1 MFLQNLY
8 KIRFLQ
14 RNTRSD
20 SARAVI
26 SVASAKFGE
35 PVFCES

>member
-8 KIRFLQ
+8 KIRFCKGI
-14 RNTRSD
+14 RARI
-20 SARAVI
+20 APRAVR
-26 SVASAKFGE
+26 SAVLAKFGE